1 MAITIYLFTL
11 FVFILVLLYRYWLG
25 KVIGLG
31 KLFYEDLLK
40 FGVGDWDFLG
50 NFRGYLGTYP
60 SNSIVYLLSIYMGRK
75 WNNSRI
81 GFRLRTF
88 NLP

>member
-1 MAITIYLFTL
+1 M
-11 FVFILVLLYRYWLG
+11 YWLG

-50 NFRGYLGTYP
+50 NFRGYWGTYL

-75 WNNSRI
+75 SNNSRI
-81 GFRLRTF
+81 GFRLRAF